1 MKEYATLPEA
11 LIIRIKKMKRAIPL
25 LLLCAIG
32 VLQAEPRYISDQT
45 HIIMRAGDGPD
56 EQILRMIPAGEKVD
70 LLSSNTE
77 SGYSKIRDSKN
88 HIGFVLTNQL
98 MSGPSARDRLAQAE
112 KRYQALKKKMA
123 QTDKPYKELQEKY
136 QALAEE
142 NERLKAAKGG
152 LDSELQEMKKASE
165 EVASIS
171 EERKELRKKLATQ
184 TWEMENL
191 KQEYQEYKNERSQ
204 YWFLI
209 GGGVALLGVIIGMI
223 LPRLQGPAKKQSW

>member
-1 MKEYATLPEA
+1 
-11 LIIRIKKMKRAIPL
+11 MKRVIPL

-32 VLQAEPRYISDQT
+32 TLQAETRYISDQT

-70 LLSSNTE
+70 LLSSNGET
-77 SGYSKIRDSKN
+77 GYSKIRDSKD
-88 HIGFVLTNQL
+88 HVGFVLTTQL
-98 MSGPSARDRLAQAE
+98 MKGPSARNRLTQVE

-123 QTDKPYKELQEKY
+123 QTDKPYKELQKKY
-136 QALAEE
+136 KELVEE
-142 NERLKAAKGG
+142 NEKLKASKGG

-165 EVASIS
+165 EGARIS

-223 LPRLQGPAKKQSW
+223 IPRLQGPTKKQTW